1 MGQKAHWVKRGRQ
14 GDFCETGLWKYS
26 RHPNYFG
33 EIFQWWCLFAFSYA
47 SSGNSLG
54 GYAAPLFRAN
64 SAQPSGHGHLQCRGE
79 EFETILRQRRGT
91 LCKIP
96 QEHLRPDPICW
107 LRMYSSVFETN
118 HLLRFREV
126 RVQASIWR
134 VS

>member
-1 MGQKAHWVKRGRQ
+1 MGAYWMVQAFWGMLVSMPMLFINASRVAKPGFSALDCVWVLLFGTGVFTEIVADIQKAHWVKRGRQ

-47 SSGNSLG
+47 SSGNS
-54 GYAAPLFRAN
+54 
-64 SAQPSGHGHLQCRGE
+64 HGHLQCRGE

-96 QEHLRPDPICW
+96 QE
-107 LRMYSSVFETN
+107 
-118 HLLRFREV
+118 
-126 RVQASIWR
+126 
-134 VS
+134 